1 MPFPYVA
8 LCASAIC
15 FQGCEKGRHPF
26 LTGQPGKRIS
36 CLGNLAKPEDSALL
50 GFSPLR
56 QSSPMGFSRALL
68 KGEVC
73 ACRRVSTSSLC
84 LAVSARVPAP
94 SGLTREGWS
103 GASGAGDAALRLRCS
118 KLRRA
123 EAEDSVLAGSKR
135 GCERSLPATVGIPR
149 LSELMPG
156 VQVQYSCYS
165 GHGLSGQ
172 GRSQGRSEAQL
183 PNWLT
188 QRFFVY
194 TLPRKKAAW
203 LSCFAAGVPN
213 CRQS

>member
-1 MPFPYVA
+1 MQACLNFLSVSRGE
-8 LCASAIC
+8 CAS
-15 FQGCEKGRHPF
+15 
-26 LTGQPGKRIS
+26 
-36 CLGNLAKPEDSALL
+36 
-50 GFSPLR
+50 
-56 QSSPMGFSRALL
+56 SRAL
-68 KGEVC
+68 GFDPGRME
-73 ACRRVSTSSLC
+73 RGQRS
-84 LAVSARVPAP
+84 
-94 SGLTREGWS
+94 
-103 GASGAGDAALRLRCS
+103 DAALRLRCS
-118 KLRRA
+118 QLRRA
-123 EAEDSVLAGSKR
+123 EAEDSVLAGSRR

-165 GHGLSGQ
+165 GHGLSRQ
-172 GRSQGRSEAQL
+172 GRPQGRSEAQL